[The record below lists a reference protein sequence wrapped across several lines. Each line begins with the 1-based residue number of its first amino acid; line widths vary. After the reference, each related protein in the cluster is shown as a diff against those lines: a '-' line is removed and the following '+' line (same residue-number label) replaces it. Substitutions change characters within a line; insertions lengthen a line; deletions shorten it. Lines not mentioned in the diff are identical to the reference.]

1 MRRVLVLSL
10 LVLFV
15 LEAGTVTFAGK
26 TMNTVTYDGRE
37 SVTLAE
43 FAAKT
48 GSRHAWVAEK
58 KKGVLVYAGHTYVFT
73 AANRTVVIDNQAG
86 IHLPEP
92 IGWDGVNLY
101 IPVEML
107 DRIFSISPSQLKPS
121 EDIKIEKI
129 ILSGSDPTTIRILA
143 SGGIACDVIERSAT
157 SVTLKVGASSN
168 VNEIS
173 PTGLVSSVTL
183 KNQNNKTTIDLKFSK
198 EVTIAS
204 KGIPNGVQVTFTS
217 KAVVT
222 QPVAKRKLVIVIDPG
237 HGGKDPGAI
246 GRKGTKEKVLTL
258 DTSLRLKKLL
268 QAQGHTVYM
277 TRTTDKY
284 VPLADRTKFA
294 NQKKADLF
302 ISIHFNANNSS
313 SPSGFETYFLGMHRL
328 EYAKNVA
335 LRENASLKYDIGE
348 KAYNPDAVLNDII
361 AALLTNRFQSESEEL
376 AGYIQDA
383 SAAKTGFANRGLNQ
397 AGFYVLKGCSMPAV
411 LVEGGFLTNP
421 TEEAKI
427 RQSTYRQRIAQGV
440 AQGVSQYVNP

>member
-1 MRRVLVLSL
+1 
-10 LVLFV
+10 
-15 LEAGTVTFAGK
+15 
-26 TMNTVTYDGRE
+26 
-37 SVTLAE
+37 
-43 FAAKT
+43 
-48 GSRHAWVAEK
+48 
-58 KKGVLVYAGHTYVFT
+58 
-73 AANRTVVIDNQAG
+73 
-86 IHLPEP
+86 
-92 IGWDGVNLY
+92 
-101 IPVEML
+101 
-107 DRIFSISPSQLKPS
+107 
-121 EDIKIEKI
+121 
-129 ILSGSDPTTIRILA
+129 
-143 SGGIACDVIERSAT
+143 
-157 SVTLKVGASSN
+157 
-168 VNEIS
+168 
-173 PTGLVSSVTL
+173 
-183 KNQNNKTTIDLKFSK
+183 
-198 EVTIAS
+198 
-204 KGIPNGVQVTFTS
+204 
-217 KAVVT
+217 
-222 QPVAKRKLVIVIDPG
+222 
-237 HGGKDPGAI
+237 
-246 GRKGTKEKVLTL
+246 
-258 DTSLRLKKLL
+258 
-268 QAQGHTVYM
+268 VYM

-348 KAYNPDAVLNDII
+348 KAYNPDEVLNDII
-361 AALLTNRFQSESEEL
+361 AALLTNRFQRESEEL

>member
-1 MRRVLVLSL
+1 MRRVFVLSL
-10 LVLFV
+10 LVLFF

-26 TMNTVTYDGRE
+26 TFTTVTYASRE
-37 SVTLAE
+37 SITLVE

-73 AANRTVVIDNQAG
+73 AANRTVVIDNQVG

-101 IPVEML
+101 IPVAML
-107 DRIFSISPSQLKPS
+107 ERIFSVKPSDLKPS

-129 ILSGSDPTTIRILA
+129 ILSGADPTTIRILA
-143 SGGIACDVIERSAT
+143 SGPISCEVVENSST
-157 SVTLKVGASSN
+157 SVTLKLPVGSMVSQIAPS
-168 VNEIS
+168 
-173 PTGLVSSVTL
+173 GLVSSVSLHNRDSHTTITL
-183 KNQNNKTTIDLKFSK
+183 KLSK
-198 EVTIAS
+198 DCDVYSE
-204 KGIPNGVQVTFTS
+204 GIPNGVQVTFTP

-222 QPVAKRKLVIVIDPG
+222 QPVTKRKLVIVIDPG
-237 HGGKDPGAI
+237 HGGKDPGAVSK
-246 GRKGTKEKVLTL
+246 KGTQEKDITL

-268 QAQGHTVYM
+268 EAQGHTVYM

-302 ISIHFNANNSS
+302 ISIHFNANRSS

-328 EYAKNVA
+328 EHAKNVA

-348 KAYNPDAVLNDII
+348 KAYNPDKVLNDII
-361 AALLTNRFQSESEEL
+361 AALLTNRFQRESEEL

-383 SAAKTGFANRGLNQ
+383 SAAKTGFKDRGLNQ

-411 LVEGGFLTNP
+411 LIEGGFLTNA

-427 RQSTYRQRIAQGV
+427 RQSSYRQKIAEGI
-440 AQGVSQYVNP
+440 AKGVSDCVNQ